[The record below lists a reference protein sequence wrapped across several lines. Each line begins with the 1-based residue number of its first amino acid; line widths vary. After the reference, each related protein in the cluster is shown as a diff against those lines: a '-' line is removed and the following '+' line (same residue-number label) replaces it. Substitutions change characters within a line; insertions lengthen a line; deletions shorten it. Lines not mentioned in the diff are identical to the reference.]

1 MSIEIDSVCAI
12 AKGMA
17 VKREK
22 QPDKTEATIAH
33 LAFSHCMV
41 TRETIDQ
48 LLGLPI
54 GWSQRALFD
63 DLGAPYVR
71 MTLGI
76 EDIAF
81 EINGT
86 IRGNKNKGEFMRFA
100 QGTLA
105 SISIELRDKG
115 ALVSGEITWKVAGDE
130 VSDVEPVLAQTV
142 ACHFVLLDPR
152 QADMLVE
159 AAQSAERLKAMAKA
173 DGASISIVS
182 GGK

>member
-22 QPDKTEATIAH
+22 QPDKTDATIAH
-33 LAFSHCMV
+33 LAFSHCLIS
-41 TRETIDQ
+41 RETIDE

-86 IRGNKNKGEFMRFA
+86 IKGNVNKGEIMRFS

-105 SISIELRDKG
+105 SLSIELRDKG

-130 VSDVEPVLAQTV
+130 VSDVEPMLAQTV

-152 QADMLVE
+152 QADLLVE

-173 DGASISIVS
+173 DGATVS
-182 GGK
+182 LSRVG